1 MTGWSSRLFCCFVG
15 LALAT
20 ITPPLRAAEPTEP
33 ATAQEPTPATSA
45 PAEQQPADQQNKQ
58 AQAAPQPAAGP
69 MATKA
74 VGPSGELEIF
84 YVPDPQNPK
93 RLAPLLGMDL
103 GQLRQAWA
111 ALQNLA
117 AEAAAPAYSLNELA
131 LQGEVQGAFAALE
144 AEISVVVDRSD
155 WVRVPLRMTQAI
167 ARTALEHTGP
177 GEFRCH
183 FEPQQGWVAWLRAPT
198 GSEHTLRW
206 KIVVPVTSD
215 AARSMLRLA
224 LPAAAVASLRV
235 TAPGTE
241 NTAELVGGVGQLEQE
256 RIDTATTWTLHG
268 AQGDVDL
275 RWGPA
280 AAASTAT
287 SRLVVEQWLYVEP
300 DRGRARLHN
309 RLSVQ
314 RPGEPLGQF
323 SVRLPAG
330 VRWSPQFP
338 TGVTIREQSAT
349 ADGRQ
354 VLNVEIESPTATA
367 AVIELSAE
375 APFEETA
382 DAAQLEI
389 AAWEIPGALGAAG
402 FVAIGNADRWQL
414 DVQKAA
420 GLRPLDSA
428 LLPLEFQRR
437 EITAAYALLG
447 GPVDLQASLT
457 QRPAQV
463 TVASKYQLEVA
474 AEQAVLRGSLK
485 YSLRG
490 PEPPPLRLAT
500 NGWTIHRFAPVGGEG
515 SPLPEDAAE
524 VVAPAPNRGDESSAE
539 FVMEVTARRAWSEAG
554 EVSWPL
560 PLPQGAEVKPTVVT
574 ISTAENIQWTVVEEP
589 SSDWTPVAA
598 ADADAK
604 SERRDGART
613 WRTARPDAPLT
624 ASLQVLPQEISVTAL
639 SRATL
644 EQQAAQIEQLFDYQ
658 IRHVPAA
665 ELVLHVPRELAT
677 APGLECA
684 LNGQPL
690 APAVW
695 SVAPASNTG
704 EGARLR
710 VRLPAARTGQWQ
722 LTVRYRVAV
731 EPLAADV
738 TQRWELPLVAPL
750 QGDVES
756 NRLVVSGKSTMR
768 IQPDASG
775 PWQPS
780 DDGRKGQ
787 HAPAMRLVSATV
799 PDRAVLLV
807 TLDAHAAAAA
817 VVVERALIQ
826 TNYLGET
833 AVVRSIF
840 RVLASE
846 GRVTFALPPGAAAN
860 SLEVRLDGE
869 PSSYRVTS
877 SGGVE
882 LSWPDDAPTR
892 WHVVE
897 LRTTPAGK
905 LPGAGFAQ
913 FDMPRLAGPAVV
925 HRLYW
930 QLVLP
935 SQMHVLDDPQGWL
948 SEQRWAWHGAA
959 FARQCVLDQGQL
971 EEWAGA
977 SRSPAL
983 PRTANAYLFS
993 AFSAPTQA
1001 KAPVAS
1007 RSWLILSASGLTLAL
1022 GLAVLYWPRLRR
1034 PWVLLSAGLLLSA
1047 GSLLRPDAAIL
1058 IGQAALAGAVLV
1070 LVAAWLSRPA
1080 PVVGGAST
1088 LVKTPRGSS
1097 IVQRGGSP
1105 SSRPTTLRPASA
1117 GSPATTQSAPVP
1129 LVVPDSHA

>member
-1 MTGWSSRLFCCFVG
+1 MTGWSSRLFRCFVG
-15 LALAT
+15 LALAM
-20 ITPPLRAAEPTEP
+20 IAPGLRAAEPTEP
-33 ATAQEPTPATSA
+33 AAPQEASPPEQASEPPASA
-45 PAEQQPADQQNKQ
+45 GLQPANQQPASTANSNK
-58 AQAAPQPAAGP
+58 AI
-69 MATKA
+69 
-74 VGPSGELEIF
+74 GPSGELEIF
-84 YVPDPQNPK
+84 YVPDPQNPT

-103 GQLRQAWA
+103 GQLRQAWS

-131 LQGEVQGAFAALE
+131 LQGEVQGPFAALE
-144 AEISVVVDRSD
+144 AEIAVVVDRSD

-167 ARTALEHTGP
+167 ARTALEHEGP

-206 KIVVPVTSD
+206 KIVVPVTTD

-224 LPAAAVASLRV
+224 LPAAAVANLRV
-235 TAPGTE
+235 TVPGKE
-241 NTAELVGGVGQLEQE
+241 NTAELAGGVGQLEQGLS
-256 RIDTATTWTLHG
+256 DAATTWTLHG

-280 AAASTAT
+280 AAASAST

-338 TGVTIREQSAT
+338 TGVTVREQSAT

-367 AVIELSAE
+367 AVVELSAE
-375 APFEETA
+375 APFEEMA
-382 DAAQLEI
+382 DTAQLEI
-389 AAWEIPGALGAAG
+389 AAWEVPGATGAAG

-463 TVASKYQLEVA
+463 TVAPKYQLEVA
-474 AEQAVLRGSLK
+474 ADEAVLRGSLK
-485 YSLRG
+485 YTLRG

-500 NGWTIHRFAPVGGEG
+500 NGWTIERFAPVGGEG
-515 SPLPEDAAE
+515 SPLPADADE
-524 VVAPAPNRGDESSAE
+524 VVAPAPSRGDESSAE

-560 PLPQGAEVKPTVVT
+560 PLPQGAEVKPVVVT
-574 ISTAENIQWTVVEEP
+574 VSTAENIQWTAAEES
-589 SSDWTPVAA
+589 SSDWTQVTE
-598 ADADAK
+598 ADAK
-604 SERRDGART
+604 TERRDGATT
-613 WRTARPDAPLT
+613 WRTARPEAPLT
-624 ASLQVLPQEISVTAL
+624 ASLQVLPQEVSVTAL

-665 ELVLHVPRELAT
+665 ELALQVPAELAT
-677 APGLECA
+677 TPGLECA

-690 APAVW
+690 APAAW
-695 SVAPASNTG
+695 TVAPASNVG

-710 VRLPAARTGQWQ
+710 VRLPAPRTGQWQ

-738 TQRWELPLVAPL
+738 TRRWELPLLAPL

-787 HAPAMRLVSATV
+787 HAPAMRLVSTTV

-840 RVLASE
+840 RLLASE
-846 GRVTFALPPGAAAN
+846 GRVAFTLPAGAVAN

-877 SGGVE
+877 TGGVE
-882 LSWPDDAPTR
+882 LSWPDDAPAR

-897 LRTTPAGK
+897 LRTTLAGDM
-905 LPGAGFAQ
+905 PSVGAAQ
-913 FDMPRLAGPAVV
+913 FDMPRLTGPAVV

-930 QLVLP
+930 QLLLP
-935 SQMHVLDDPQGWL
+935 SQMHLLDDPPGWL

-971 EEWAGA
+971 EEWVGA

-983 PRTANAYLFS
+983 PRTVNAYLFS
-993 AFSAPTQA
+993 AFSAPSQA

-1034 PWVLLSAGLLLSA
+1034 PWVLLSAGLLLA
-1047 GSLLRPDAAIL
+1047 GGSLLRPDAAIL

-1088 LVKTPRGSS
+1088 LIKTPRGSS